1 MRTVRRVCFM
11 SGQYTVPLIGWK
23 QHVYERDYR
32 MSGKLAWTG
41 RVISVLASLVF
52 LFSAFMKL
60 QGGPELSKG
69 MAHVGLPESLVVPL
83 AILEITCVVVYLI
96 PMTAVLGAILL
107 TGYLGG
113 AICTHL
119 RVGDPYFV
127 QIALGILVWLGIY
140 LRENRLKAVLPLRS
154 L

>member
-1 MRTVRRVCFM
+1 MNA
-11 SGQYTVPLIGWK
+11 
-23 QHVYERDYR
+23 
-32 MSGKLAWTG
+32 KLVWTG

-60 QGGPELSKG
+60 KGGPELSQG
-69 MAHVGLPESLVVPL
+69 MAHLGLPESLVLPL
-83 AILEITCVVVYLI
+83 AILEITCVVIYLV

-140 LRENRLKAVLPLRS
+140 LRESRLKAVLPLRS
-154 L
+154 V